1 MILVPGVYNYTF
13 QCNLPIG
20 LPTSVEGIH
29 GHIRYS
35 ATVSL
40 IRPMWTDQEFEE
52 GFTVIKPVDLND
64 QPQLFVIEI
73 KPKFQQLQVPYL
85 FHLLFSDTSSS
96 GKIKNVFIV
105 LPAVLLSIGTNSHYR
120 IVTVYRLHSGRIH
133 SDRPENYQP
142 H

>member
-1 MILVPGVYNYTF
+1 MLVPGVYNYTF

-35 ATVSL
+35 ATVTL

-64 QPQLFVIEI
+64 QPQLFVRIDTKQKI
-73 KPKFQQLQVPYL
+73 RQIPKLPPPSHRYL
-85 FHLLFSDTSSS
+85 YKWKKRKHFRRVACCA
-96 GKIKNVFIV
+96 VFNRNRSQYGERC
-105 LPAVLLSIGTNSHYR
+105 L
-120 IVTVYRLHSGRIH
+120 TVATFRA
-133 SDRPENYQP
+133 PP
-142 H
+142 FP